1 MAKKK
6 QQQFVCTECGEQHSK
21 WSGKCDSCGAW
32 STLVEF
38 FESSMPK
45 NPKSGQGSELKFKSV
60 QELASSKSKNK
71 DRIKTGI
78 SDVDEV
84 LGGGIVAA
92 SVNLISGEP
101 GIGKSTLIM
110 QIASAV
116 ANSDSG
122 SDSKNQ
128 VLYVSG
134 EESAEQVASRAS
146 RLNLLD
152 SSSSKDS
159 ETLGIVSS
167 TSTDDIAAT
176 ILKLK
181 PTLAIIDSI
190 QTMACSE
197 VNSATGSVSQVT
209 NSTHILTQ
217 AAKSAGTAL
226 FIVGHVTKEGSLAGP
241 KMLEHLVDVVLN
253 LEGDRYGGF
262 KILRAIKNR
271 YGSTSEAGIFNMTDK
286 GLEQVQNPSE
296 SLLAERQVTDGSI
309 VFAAMEGTRPLLVE
323 VQALVNRTNFGYPK
337 RASSG
342 FDLNRLNLLVA
353 VLTRRTKLN
362 LNDFDI
368 YINVVGGIKLA
379 EPAADLAVAMAIAS
393 AAKGLSLNQDL
404 AVAGELG
411 LSGEIRRIPNLPKRE
426 AEAKKL
432 GFKGLLA
439 PKPDSKSNFIQ
450 EAKSLREV
458 LNTWFT
464 VK

>member
-1 MAKKK
+1 
-6 QQQFVCTECGEQHSK
+6 
-21 WSGKCDSCGAW
+21 
-32 STLVEF
+32 
-38 FESSMPK
+38 
-45 NPKSGQGSELKFKSV
+45 
-60 QELASSKSKNK
+60 
-71 DRIKTGI
+71 
-78 SDVDEV
+78 
-84 LGGGIVAA
+84 
-92 SVNLISGEP
+92 
-101 GIGKSTLIM
+101 
-110 QIASAV
+110 
-116 ANSDSG
+116 
-122 SDSKNQ
+122 
-128 VLYVSG
+128 
-134 EESAEQVASRAS
+134 
-146 RLNLLD
+146 
-152 SSSSKDS
+152 
-159 ETLGIVSS
+159 
-167 TSTDDIAAT
+167 
-176 ILKLK
+176 
-181 PTLAIIDSI
+181 
-190 QTMACSE
+190 
-197 VNSATGSVSQVT
+197 
-209 NSTHILTQ
+209 
-217 AAKSAGTAL
+217 
-226 FIVGHVTKEGSLAGP
+226 
-241 KMLEHLVDVVLN
+241 MLEHLVDVVLN

-271 YGSTSEAGIFNMTDK
+271 YGSTSEAGIFNMTDN